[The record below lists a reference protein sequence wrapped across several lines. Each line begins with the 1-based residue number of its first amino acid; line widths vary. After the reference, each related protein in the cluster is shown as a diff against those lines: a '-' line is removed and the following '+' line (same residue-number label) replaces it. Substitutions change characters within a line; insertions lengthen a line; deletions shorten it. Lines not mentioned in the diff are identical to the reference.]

1 MNELPFRLEF
11 VLTEEAGGD
20 TVDPDLVDILVALVA
35 LDPSEGAGFACLA
48 EAIDFGDYVQVAG
61 GPDPDTGEARYC
73 VERRMHD
80 RMSDDSIVSP
90 DSYSHLVAGV
100 KTDGS
105 PVGETMIKTNEFKVD
120 CRTNEVLTLSDV
132 ITIFVT
138 FLERRSLPEEYQWRS
153 NRSEVDSVGT
163 LTRQ

>member
-1 MNELPFRLEF
+1 
-11 VLTEEAGGD
+11 
-20 TVDPDLVDILVALVA
+20 
-35 LDPSEGAGFACLA
+35 
-48 EAIDFGDYVQVAG
+48 
-61 GPDPDTGEARYC
+61 
-73 VERRMHD
+73 
-80 RMSDDSIVSP
+80 
-90 DSYSHLVAGV
+90 
-100 KTDGS
+100 
-105 PVGETMIKTNEFKVD
+105 MIKTNGFKVD